1 MLMNV
6 ISLVLFFVT
15 CSRSDCSLHL
25 KCVSRTVCNSQVF
38 VEFED
43 ILKFLVHWMTVMIS
57 FSGLLFRRSYRPV
70 SSTSTLAGVL
80 LLNLS
85 PSRLIPSCFV
95 DPFPA
100 LMVSLCGVL
109 GSHFTVISLG

>member
-1 MLMNV
+1 M
-6 ISLVLFFVT
+6 
-15 CSRSDCSLHL
+15 CEG
-25 KCVSRTVCNSQVF
+25 RTVCNSQVF

-43 ILKFLVHWMTVMIS
+43 IMKFLVHWMTVMIS

-95 DPFPA
+95 DPFPT

>member
-1 MLMNV
+1 MR
-6 ISLVLFFVT
+6 LFT
-15 CSRSDCSLHL
+15 PYKMCEG
-25 KCVSRTVCNSQVF
+25 RTVSNSQVF

-43 ILKFLVHWMTVMIS
+43 IMKFLVHWMTVMIS

-70 SSTSTLAGVL
+70 SSTSTLASVL
-80 LLNLS
+80 LKFS
-85 PSRLIPSCFV
+85 PSRLIPRCFV
-95 DPFPA
+95 GPFPT